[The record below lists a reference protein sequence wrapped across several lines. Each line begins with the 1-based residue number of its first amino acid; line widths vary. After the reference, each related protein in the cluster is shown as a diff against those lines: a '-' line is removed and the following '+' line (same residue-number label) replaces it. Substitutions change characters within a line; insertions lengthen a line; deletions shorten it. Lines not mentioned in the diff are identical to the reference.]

1 MKFFRNMS
9 ITRKM
14 ILICLNIC
22 LLPLIIGF
30 MFIYNLYVTR
40 LNEHTME
47 FAQAFNVQITA
58 NLNHMLQDYTGISV
72 SVLVDSELFF
82 YSEKTERTVTEIV
95 RDKENMQKV
104 LFRIVTLQPKVKT
117 IGILMQNGD
126 FVQNGSDGLKID
138 QAVFCGKPWV
148 KELEQSGENFY
159 IVPAHKADYW
169 TSRKDELTI
178 TFVRRIM
185 SSGVRYRGALMIDV
199 DPASII
205 VLNEKYAL

>member
-1 MKFFRNMS
+1 MMKFFRNMS

-40 LNEHTME
+40 LNEHIME
-47 FAQAFNVQITA
+47 FAQAFNAQITA

-82 YSEKTERTVTEIV
+82 YSEKTERTVTKIV

-117 IGILMQNGD
+117 IGILM
-126 FVQNGSDGLKID
+126 
-138 QAVFCGKPWV
+138 
-148 KELEQSGENFY
+148 
-159 IVPAHKADYW
+159 
-169 TSRKDELTI
+169 
-178 TFVRRIM
+178 
-185 SSGVRYRGALMIDV
+185 
-199 DPASII
+199 
-205 VLNEKYAL
+205 

>member
-47 FAQAFNVQITA
+47 FAQAFNAQITA

-117 IGILMQNGD
+117 IGILM
-126 FVQNGSDGLKID
+126 
-138 QAVFCGKPWV
+138 
-148 KELEQSGENFY
+148 
-159 IVPAHKADYW
+159 
-169 TSRKDELTI
+169 
-178 TFVRRIM
+178 
-185 SSGVRYRGALMIDV
+185 
-199 DPASII
+199 
-205 VLNEKYAL
+205 

>member
-47 FAQAFNVQITA
+47 FAQAFNAQITA

-82 YSEKTERTVTEIV
+82 TRRK
-95 RDKENMQKV
+95 
-104 LFRIVTLQPKVKT
+104 
-117 IGILMQNGD
+117 
-126 FVQNGSDGLKID
+126 
-138 QAVFCGKPWV
+138 
-148 KELEQSGENFY
+148 QSG
-159 IVPAHKADYW
+159 PSLRLSA
-169 TSRKDELTI
+169 TRRTCRKCCFGL
-178 TFVRRIM
+178 
-185 SSGVRYRGALMIDV
+185 
-199 DPASII
+199 
-205 VLNEKYAL
+205 